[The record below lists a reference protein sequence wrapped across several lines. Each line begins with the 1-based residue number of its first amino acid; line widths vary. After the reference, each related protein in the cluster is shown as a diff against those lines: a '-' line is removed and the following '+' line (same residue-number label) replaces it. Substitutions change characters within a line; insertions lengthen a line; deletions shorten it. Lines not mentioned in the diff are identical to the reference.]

1 MEEEI
6 IVSLHETISCK
17 SSWKPYYRGM
27 ANNFIR
33 AHETIW
39 PQSEPCKFG
48 LENEGGGK
56 GGFESKLAK

>member
-1 MEEEI
+1 
-6 IVSLHETISCK
+6 
-17 SSWKPYYRGM
+17 M

-48 LENEGGGK
+48 LENEGGGR
-56 GGFESKLAK
+56 GGFERKILAK